1 MSKILFMNV
10 IPNKESTTN
19 GIIKIIKKLVF
30 G

>member
-10 IPNKESTTN
+10 IPNKGGATN